1 MLGRMELEALLVEEG
16 VAAPRD
22 QIRAVLAEAARSG
35 RYPVAA
41 LVERGIVAE
50 DVLADLLARACS
62 TIVIDLDRA
71 DLDVEA
77 AAILSWAMARELLAL
92 PLSRSGGRLRV
103 AFANPLDDE
112 AAQMIEAAAGLP
124 VLRLVGTLSG
134 MREAIERAYGA
145 RPTRLVPA
153 PPSEMP
159 PEITRKVDA
168 PPRVSKDT
176 APLHRL
182 EAEATIEQRHEALL
196 LALIERGLLTRA
208 DYVEALKR
216 LLSRRA

>member
-1 MLGRMELEALLVEEG
+1 MDLEALLVEEG

-22 QIRAVLAEAARSG
+22 HIRAVLAAAEREARH
-35 RYPVAA
+35 PIAA
-41 LVERGIVAE
+41 LVEEGIVAE

-62 TIVIDLDRA
+62 SIVVDLDRA
-71 DLDVEA
+71 DPEPEVIQL
-77 AAILSWAMARELLAL
+77 LSWATARELLVV
-92 PLSRSGGRLRV
+92 PLSRSAGKLRV
-103 AFANPLDDE
+103 AFGNPLDEE
-112 AAQMIEAAAGLP
+112 AVRLIESVGGAP
-124 VLRLVGTLSG
+124 VVRLVGTLSG
-134 MREAIERAYGA
+134 LRDAIERAYGA

-168 PPRVSKDT
+168 RDTGKDT
-176 APLHRL
+176 SPLHRL
-182 EAEATIEQRHEALL
+182 EEEATPEQRHEALL

-216 LLSRRA
+216 LLSGRA